1 MGEKCKCDF
10 AVLAAHESMEKV
22 KKISFVVVVIDV
34 AVCLCFFYVAVVGVF
49 LVACTVA
56 SGFKHTQL
64 ALFISL
70 ARDTDSVRACPA
82 HLLGTQL

>member
-34 AVCLCFFYVAVVGVF
+34 VVCLCFFLLLLLLVF
-49 LVACTVA
+49 
-56 SGFKHTQL
+56 F
-64 ALFISL
+64 
-70 ARDTDSVRACPA
+70 
-82 HLLGTQL
+82 